1 MDFKLK
7 PTTYKNLTHTYK
19 LSQPARVRHRA
30 LDEYIK
36 KSAKTYGSIRKAAVK
51 KKARINVLRIYRR
64 YKYKTNCIK
73 LTRDMR
79 YLDRKYIPNGVTRNI
94 C

>member
-7 PTTYKNLTHTYK
+7 PTIYKGITQTYK
-19 LSQPARVRHRA
+19 LSQSARARHMA

-51 KKARINVLRIYRR
+51 KKARLNVLRIYRR
-64 YKYKTNCIK
+64 YRYKTNCIK
-73 LTRDMR
+73 LTRDMK
-79 YLDRKYIPNGVTRNI
+79 YLDRKYIPTGVTRNI